1 MNIYVNYTSK
11 EMIAVCINKFQNVR
25 GYNVRISTWYM
36 LKAEVISYHLNSIET
51 IISIYAALELESE
64 EINYDKIIEIQIM
77 NSKNISK

>member
-1 MNIYVNYTSK
+1 
-11 EMIAVCINKFQNVR
+11 
-25 GYNVRISTWYM
+25 M